1 MSKNEDRF
9 EIAPEEEVVGTEILD
24 PTLPSNL
31 DFEQG
36 ERAAIEMV

>member
-1 MSKNEDRF
+1 
-9 EIAPEEEVVGTEILD
+9 VGTEILD

-36 ERAAIEMV
+36 ERAAIEMVEIKPN